1 MSLPPP
7 RLTDRRLVRD
17 LVWVVILKLIVI
29 TALWWGFVREFRV
42 PVDHDAMAV
51 QLAAPL
57 PAKQQTHTDGEPH
70 GQ

>member
-51 QLAAPL
+51 QLA
-57 PAKQQTHTDGEPH
+57 
-70 GQ
+70 